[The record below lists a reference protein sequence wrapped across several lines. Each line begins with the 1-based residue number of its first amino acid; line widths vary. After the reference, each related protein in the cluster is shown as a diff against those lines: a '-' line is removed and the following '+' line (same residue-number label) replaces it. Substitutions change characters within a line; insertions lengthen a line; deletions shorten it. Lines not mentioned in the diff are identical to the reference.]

1 MCGPDLEE
9 WVSMLVG
16 VTLIELGI
24 LKIKH
29 KMLVTLTHS
38 LSSCTISFVTGRHF
52 QALKLLVVNFKH

>member
-24 LKIKH
+24 LKKIKH
-29 KMLVTLTHS
+29 KM
-38 LSSCTISFVTGRHF
+38 
-52 QALKLLVVNFKH
+52 